1 MPVITT
7 FYGII
12 IKMFFRYHNPPHL
25 HAVYGDYNALI
36 DLNNLELIEGDL
48 PPRAMKLVQEWALS
62 YHSTLLEMWNN
73 QEFQKLP
80 GLK

>member
-12 IKMFFRYHNPPHL
+12 IKMFFWDHNPPHL

-48 PPRAMKLVQEWALS
+48 PPRAMKLVQE
-62 YHSTLLEMWNN
+62 
-73 QEFQKLP
+73 
-80 GLK
+80 